1 MGLCNL
7 EDQHVFKKN
16 KSRDEAYVIN
26 YFLPNQPLFLFP
38 TAPNDHLLYS
48 NRSQINSTLKACEDA
63 LHDAET
69 ACRLQ
74 PYWLKVSSDP
84 GCVFLKP

>member
-1 MGLCNL
+1 MT
-7 EDQHVFKKN
+7 KKP
-16 KSRDEAYVIN
+16 KPYVTN
-26 YFLPNQPLFLFP
+26 FFLPNQPLFLFP

-74 PYWLKVSSDP
+74 PYWLKVSSDFIVLFKNLDTALI
-84 GCVFLKP
+84 GDG